1 MSFAGFPRD
10 LIDFLSELRKN
21 NDREWFQAH
30 REDYETYLVEPARE
44 FVLAIGDCLNKL
56 GSDIHAEPRVR
67 GSIFAINRDV
77 RFSKDKTPYET
88 HLDMWFW
95 QGDGPSR
102 ERPGYFFRLTP
113 ETLTLGAGMHGFSD
127 ATLERFRQ
135 AVLEPVRGARLEAI
149 GQKLTTQGV
158 DVGGQTYKKVPPGL
172 PANHARADWLRH
184 SGLFAAKDIPLPAEA
199 FSDQLPGLCF
209 AHYQRVAPLQ
219 QWLVDLLA
227 A

>member
-1 MSFAGFPRD
+1 MSFAGFPRE
-10 LIDFLSELRKN
+10 LIYFLSELRKN

-30 REDYETYLVEPARE
+30 RAEYENFLVEPARE
-44 FVLAIGDCLNKL
+44 FVVALGDCLSSL
-56 GSDIHAEPRVR
+56 GSGIHAEPRVR

-77 RFSKDKTPYET
+77 RFSKDKTPYKT
-88 HLDMWFW
+88 HLDLWFW

-127 ATLERFRQ
+127 AQE
-135 AVLEPVRGARLEAI
+135 
-149 GQKLTTQGV
+149 
-158 DVGGQTYKKVPPGL
+158 
-172 PANHARADWLRH
+172 
-184 SGLFAAKDIPLPAEA
+184 IPLPAEA

-209 AHYQRVAPLQ
+209 AHYRRVAPLQ